1 MEEQKYI
8 EEKVGKRNPFRVPD
22 GYFDNF
28 AAQMMQ
34 QLPEKPERKAQ
45 AKQVWLRKP
54 LYYAAACIAVLLI
67 SVTAWLLMPETDMQ
81 TTAPTQM
88 AAQQEMTDED
98 LDQAADY
105 LMLDNHDIYALLS
118 EN

>member
-1 MEEQKYI
+1 
-8 EEKVGKRNPFRVPD
+8 
-22 GYFDNF
+22 
-28 AAQMMQ
+28 
-34 QLPEKPERKAQ
+34 
-45 AKQVWLRKP
+45 
-54 LYYAAACIAVLLI
+54 
-67 SVTAWLLMPETDMQ
+67 
-81 TTAPTQM
+81 M

>member
-8 EEKVGKRNPFRVPD
+8 EEKAGKRNPFRVPD

-81 TTAPTQM
+81 TTVPTQM